1 MEKIYGYGKIKLNRL
16 TSGRTDGENRESGDF
31 YLVRPL
37 AEVVGRPGLDFEA
50 VGRSTATRW
59 RSRGEERTV
68 DRLSDGGR
76 RRLRFRQVKKK
87 KKRKEREI

>member
-16 TSGRTDGENRESGDF
+16 TSGRTDGENREGGDF

-59 RSRGEERTV
+59 RSRGGERTV

-76 RRLRFRQVKKK
+76 RRLRFRQKEKKV
-87 KKRKEREI
+87 EEI